1 METTINQRI
10 ELIIKSFKYR
20 SVRAFA
26 DKIGVA
32 QTSLNDIVKNG
43 AEPKYGTLEKIMKVE
58 PLISSEWLLTGK
70 GPMLKPDQPSSV
82 YQSGMNANYQGT
94 FTEPIHTQIGDVGGD
109 SIIGG
114 IKGEGNAV
122 GPGSSVSREERGKTE
137 AMKLQQEIKR
147 LTAQNSQLKEE
158 NNSLRKSNEELHKA
172 LIEEKERVIKI
183 LLEKK

>member
-1 METTINQRI
+1 MDVKDRIKEYIEYKGITDYRFEKDMSLSKGYIN
-10 ELIIKSFKYR
+10 KAKNPT
-20 SVRAFA
+20 A
-26 DKIGVA
+26 DI
-32 QTSLNDIVKNG
+32 L
-43 AEPKYGTLEKIMKVE
+43 MKMCGIYTD
-58 PLISSEWLLTGK
+58 LSSEWLLRGE

-122 GPGSSVSREERGKTE
+122 GPGSSIYREERGETE

-158 NNSLRKSNEELHKA
+158 NDNLRKSNEELHKS

-183 LLEKK
+183 LLERK